1 MSSAYGKDMIRS
13 YMRMHK
19 CSSCL
24 HFDIYH
30 RCRETSLYYLKLES
44 KMWKQS
50 QLFLLCITHYYLISF
65 GVQCTTKYY
74 VTRNEL
80 KKRFDDQLII
90 NPGAF
95 KKSAS
100 SLKDPIQ
107 VSNSNTY
114 LVDSTGYIG
123 GESNELADYGDHEG
137 AFAHKLVAIDRKAS
151 KFFGDEVSFVI
162 VVVTLTVF
170 FGILS

>member
-1 MSSAYGKDMIRS
+1 
-13 YMRMHK
+13 
-19 CSSCL
+19 
-24 HFDIYH
+24 
-30 RCRETSLYYLKLES
+30 
-44 KMWKQS
+44 MWKQS